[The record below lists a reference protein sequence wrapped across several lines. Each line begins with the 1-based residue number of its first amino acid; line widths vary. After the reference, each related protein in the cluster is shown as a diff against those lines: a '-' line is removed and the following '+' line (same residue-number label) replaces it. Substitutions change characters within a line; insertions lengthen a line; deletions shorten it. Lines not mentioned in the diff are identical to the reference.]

1 MSSSVRKI
9 NLKTSKCPLAHFPT
23 FSMFI
28 DEGNRR
34 KSTSKHLN
42 VHLPTFPLSPCLLMK
57 EIEEDVFFLQI
68 KSLFQL

>member
-1 MSSSVRKI
+1 MPSSVRKI

-34 KSTSKHLN
+34 R
-42 VHLPTFPLSPCLLMK
+42 C
-57 EIEEDVFFLQI
+57 FFLQI

>member
-9 NLKTSKCPLAHFPT
+9 NLKTSKCPLAHLLL
-23 FSMFI
+23 S
-28 DEGNRR
+28 E

>member
-9 NLKTSKCPLAHFPT
+9 NLKTSKCPLAH
-23 FSMFI
+23 
-28 DEGNRR
+28 
-34 KSTSKHLN
+34 
-42 VHLPTFPLSPCLLMK
+42 PLSPCLLMK

>member
-28 DEGNRR
+28 DEGNRSVSIIICMFAEKR
-34 KSTSKHLN
+34 NTSMKSEVYKRQK
-42 VHLPTFPLSPCLLMK
+42 PFAG
-57 EIEEDVFFLQI
+57 
-68 KSLFQL
+68 